1 MLAWDKMRKFE
12 INRGANAPL
21 EFKGLKGQHLLYCAI
36 FIIANFL
43 SILLLYVLGLPMI
56 LWIIYSIGSMIG
68 GIGYFI
74 YRNKKYGSKGL
85 LDVKMREFTPTY
97 IRK

>member
-1 MLAWDKMRKFE
+1 MRKFE

-36 FIIANFL
+36 FIIVDFL
-43 SILLLYVLGLPMI
+43 SILLLNILALPIVL
-56 LWIIYSIGSMIG
+56 WVVYSIVSMIG
-68 GIGYFI
+68 GIAYFI

-85 LDVKMREFTPTY
+85 IDLKMRGFTPKS
-97 IRK
+97 ISK

>member
-1 MLAWDKMRKFE
+1 MRKFE

-36 FIIANFL
+36 YIIVDFL
-43 SILLLYVLGLPMI
+43 AILILYVLGFPII
-56 LWIIYSIGSMIG
+56 LWIIYSVLSMIG

-74 YRNKKYGSKGL
+74 YRNKKYGSKGI
-85 LDVKMREFTPTY
+85 LDLKMRDLSPTC
-97 IRK
+97 IEK

>member
-1 MLAWDKMRKFE
+1 MRKFE
-12 INRGANAPL
+12 INHGANAPL

-36 FIIANFL
+36 FIVANFL
-43 SILLLYVLGLPMI
+43 LILIVYVIGLPII
-56 LWIIYSIGSMIG
+56 LWIIYSITSMIG

-85 LDVKMREFTPTY
+85 IDLKMKELTPKS
-97 IRK
+97 IAK

>member
-1 MLAWDKMRKFE
+1 MRKFE

-36 FIIANFL
+36 YIIVDFL
-43 SILLLYVLGLPMI
+43 AILMLYVAGLPVI
-56 LWIIYSIGSMIG
+56 LWIIYSLVSMIG

-85 LDVKMREFTPTY
+85 LDLKMRDVTPQ
-97 IRK
+97 IIEK

>member
-1 MLAWDKMRKFE
+1 MRKFE

-36 FIIANFL
+36 YIIVDFL
-43 SILLLYVLGLPMI
+43 AILILYVAGLPII
-56 LWIIYSIGSMIG
+56 LWIIYSLISMIG

-85 LDVKMREFTPTY
+85 LDLKMRDVTPQ
-97 IRK
+97 IIEK

>member
-1 MLAWDKMRKFE
+1 MRKFE
-12 INRGANAPL
+12 INRGANATL

-36 FIIANFL
+36 FIIVNFL
-43 SILLLYVLGLPMI
+43 AILILYVSGLPI
-56 LWIIYSIGSMIG
+56 LLWIIYSLTSMIG

-85 LDVKMREFTPTY
+85 LDLKMRDFTPRV
-97 IRK
+97 IEK

>member
-1 MLAWDKMRKFE
+1 MRKFE

-36 FIIANFL
+36 FIIVDFL
-43 SILLLYVLGLPMI
+43 SILILYVLGLPMI
-56 LWIIYSIGSMIG
+56 LWIIYSVVSMIG
-68 GIGYFI
+68 GITYFI

-85 LDVKMREFTPTY
+85 IDLKMREFTPKN
-97 IRK
+97 ISK